1 MASTRAEFGLRKF
14 WGRRKSRTPSGER
27 ASSRARMPRPRP
39 KPPPALDPNPLVEE
53 PAGEDPPGA
62 AGSGADP
69 PFGALSPEAIPL
81 LRTSESSRPPER
93 RSRASVSADA
103 AAVRVLR
110 APSPAATA
118 GA

>member
-1 MASTRAEFGLRKF
+1 MASTRAAFGLRKF

-27 ASSRARMPRPRP
+27 ARSRARMPRP

-69 PFGALSPEAIPL
+69 PLGAPAPEAMLL

-110 APSPAATA
+110 APSPATTA
-118 GA
+118 GAT